1 MNRKPILRRIFLAA
15 HVKRQLPRYPGFE
28 ARVRTGNGQCLNT
41 ECSQCPME
49 IPSFGCLTLYMRRLD
64 DVICCDPVYITL
76 ADVCR
81 DLGII

>member
-28 ARVRTGNGQCLNT
+28 ARVRTGNVQCLNT

-49 IPSFGCLTLYMRRLD
+49 IPSFGCLTLYIGSD
-64 DVICCDPVYITL
+64 SVYITL

>member
-1 MNRKPILRRIFLAA
+1 MSHKPILRRIFLAA

-28 ARVRTGNGQCLNT
+28 ARMRTGNGRCLNI

-49 IPSFGCLTLYMRRLD
+49 IPSLGCLTLYMSHLD
-64 DVICCDPVYITL
+64 DTICSDSTYITL

-81 DLGII
+81 DLWII

>member
-15 HVKRQLPRYPGFE
+15 HAKQQLPRYPGFE
-28 ARVRTGNGQCLNT
+28 ARVRDSNGSCPG
-41 ECSQCPME
+41 CSQCPMT
-49 IPSFGCLTLYMRRLD
+49 IPSFGCLTLYMRHLD
-64 DVICCDPVYITL
+64 DTICSDSVYITL